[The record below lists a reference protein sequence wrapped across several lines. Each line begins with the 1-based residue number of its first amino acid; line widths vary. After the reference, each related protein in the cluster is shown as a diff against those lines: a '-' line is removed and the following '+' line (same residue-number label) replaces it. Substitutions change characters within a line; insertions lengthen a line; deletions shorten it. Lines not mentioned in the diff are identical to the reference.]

1 MGFDYKNISIGFFI
15 GVICTI
21 ITFLLIGDVEIE
33 TDLQFGDKGKNKD
46 ISIIIEK
53 EVNQD
58 GEKIINID
66 ATGSGDVT
74 MTDIEAELERL
85 YREKK
90 IDVTSEGIKVNYS
103 ITLDEEIDFEQ

>member
-1 MGFDYKNISIGFFI
+1 MRFDYKNISIGFFI

-33 TDLQFGDKGKNKD
+33 TDLQFGDKTTNKD

-53 EVNQD
+53 EVIQD
-58 GEKIINID
+58 GEEIIIIN
-66 ATGSGDVT
+66 ARGSGDVT
-74 MTDIEAELERL
+74 MTDIETELERL
-85 YREKK
+85 YSEKN
-90 IDVTSEGIKVNYS
+90 INITSEGIEVN

>member
-1 MGFDYKNISIGFFI
+1 MRFDYKNISIGFLI

-21 ITFLLIGDVEIE
+21 ITVALIGDVEIE
-33 TDLQFGDKGKNKD
+33 TDFQFGDTATNKD
-46 ISIIIEK
+46 ISIISEK

-58 GEKIINID
+58 GEEIITIN
-66 ATGSGDVT
+66 ATGRGEVT

-85 YREKK
+85 YSEKK
-90 IDVTSEGIKVNYS
+90 IDVTSEGIEVN

>member
-1 MGFDYKNISIGFFI
+1 MRFDYKNISIGFLI

-21 ITFLLIGDVEIE
+21 ITVALIGDVEIE
-33 TDLQFGDKGKNKD
+33 TDFQFGDKATNKD

-58 GEKIINID
+58 GEEIITIN
-66 ATGSGDVT
+66 ATGRGEVT

-85 YREKK
+85 YSEKK
-90 IDVTSEGIKVNYS
+90 IDVTSEGIEVN

>member
-1 MGFDYKNISIGFFI
+1 MNLDYKNISIGFFI
-15 GVICTI
+15 GVICTV

-33 TDLQFGDKGKNKD
+33 TDLQFGDKSKNRD

-58 GEKIINID
+58 GVEIINID

-85 YREKK
+85 YSEKK
-90 IDVTSEGIKVNYS
+90 IDVTPSGIEVN

>member
-1 MGFDYKNISIGFFI
+1 MKLDYKNILIGFFI

-21 ITFLLIGDVEIE
+21 ITFALIGDVEIE
-33 TDLQFGDKGKNKD
+33 TDFQFGDKATNKD

-58 GEKIINID
+58 DEEIISIN

-74 MTDIEAELERL
+74 MTDIEAELERYCL
-85 YREKK
+85 DQN
-90 IDVTSEGIKVNYS
+90 IDMSSGTEVNV
-103 ITLDEEIDFEQ
+103 TLDKEKDFEQ

>member
-1 MGFDYKNISIGFFI
+1 MKLDYKNISIGFFI
-15 GVICTI
+15 GVVCTV

-33 TDLQFGDKGKNKD
+33 TDLQFGDKAANKD

-53 EVNQD
+53 EVNSD
-58 GEKIINID
+58 GEEIININ
-66 ATGSGDVT
+66 ATGRSDVT

-85 YREKK
+85 YSEKK
-90 IDVTSEGIKVNYS
+90 IDVTPSGIEVN